1 MRQATWMGVYCTGGN
16 EAANTLYKYF
26 QVTML
31 QKRKKKNTFSFP
43 TLEHLRVYVLSYIV
57 TDMAHKTFAGYSPWD
72 YEKVAIL
79 WRRSYRSMSP
89 LSCASLSCPC
99 CKVHK
104 AATFLPFNGL
114 FIMGRGKFL
123 SKLSRTESGPLISAN
138 FINYSLQGSQ
148 EISPIVPWWC
158 PLSRDRGSVVSMVW
172 SSVNEIDF

>member
-89 LSCASLSCPC
+89 PIMCIAILSLLQSSQSCNIFAFQKAFHNGQGKVSFKVISYGIWALDIGQLYQLQSARFTGNFTHCAVMVSIITWPRVRRL
-99 CKVHK
+99 H
-104 AATFLPFNGL
+104 GL
-114 FIMGRGKFL
+114 
-123 SKLSRTESGPLISAN
+123 
-138 FINYSLQGSQ
+138 
-148 EISPIVPWWC
+148 V
-158 PLSRDRGSVVSMVW
+158 
-172 SSVNEIDF
+172 

>member
-1 MRQATWMGVYCTGGN
+1 MGVYCTGGN

-89 LSCASLSCPC
+89 PYH
-99 CKVHK
+99 VHRYPVL
-104 AATFLPFNGL
+104 AA
-114 FIMGRGKFL
+114 KFTKLQHFCL
-123 SKLSRTESGPLISAN
+123 SKGFS
-138 FINYSLQGSQ
+138 
-148 EISPIVPWWC
+148 
-158 PLSRDRGSVVSMVW
+158 
-172 SSVNEIDF
+172 